1 MPLYQYAAMDATG
14 RERKGQKEAANE
26 EAVTAFLKEQGMF
39 PTSIKQVRKLEQKK
53 AVKQPKKAGD
63 KKKSAMNININ
74 ISLGPA
80 VIKTKQLTIFTRQLA
95 ILLNAGLPLIRS
107 LRTLEKQSKDPI
119 IKKILGEVALP
130 AYGLM
135 SDQDASTTTE
145 QIHHLETMLHTLGVR
160 KTIDLVNLTFVALPV
175 IPSIRLLDTGL
186 YDVDERKFID

>member
-119 IKKILGEVALP
+119 IKKILGEVANGVEAGSTFSESLAQHPKSFDKLYLNMVRAGEAAGKLELILDRLASFMEKVLP
-130 AYGLM
+130 K
-135 SDQDASTTTE
+135 ASP
-145 QIHHLETMLHTLGVR
+145 G
-160 KTIDLVNLTFVALPV
+160 
-175 IPSIRLLDTGL
+175 
-186 YDVDERKFID
+186 